1 MRYIGVKSLIFL
13 MIAMFFV
20 TLSADVNIE
29 YKSGLAPEI
38 IKTSRFD
45 DVEYFN
51 VNEMNKVFKAT
62 LQEDILDMR
71 LHINLYNEQLIILLD
86 SSYLQYKGKQ
96 YNFRYPLV
104 RKDEKYYLPVD
115 FLDKILPLILKD
127 YITYKNDKLVVVN
140 PSDNRLRTIVIDPG
154 HGGKDPGAIGY
165 SKKNYEKNLVLEIA
179 KKLQKKL
186 TDNLNVDV
194 ILTRSKDEF
203 VSLQQRTQFANSQ
216 SADLFISIHGNA
228 HRSSDVNGVEIYY
241 LSTAKTDEAR
251 AVEAM
256 ENQVVYDYEGGAEAV
271 KKYDDLAFILA
282 DMAQS
287 EHLEESFQLGT
298 KLQSTLISAT
308 NARNR
313 GVKQANFYVLRGAFM
328 PAVLLELGFLSNKE
342 EEKKLISPSYQEK
355 LVNALYLGIKDF
367 KYKYDQMQ

>member
-1 MRYIGVKSLIFL
+1 